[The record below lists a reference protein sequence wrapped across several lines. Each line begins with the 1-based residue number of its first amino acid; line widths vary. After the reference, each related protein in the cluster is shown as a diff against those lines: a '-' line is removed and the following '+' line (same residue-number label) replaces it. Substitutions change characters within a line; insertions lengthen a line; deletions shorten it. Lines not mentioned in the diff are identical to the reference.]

1 MSWWRLVG
9 NSGAWAWWVGNDVS
23 LKSSAMEDARESG
36 CRNSL
41 SFLMKSSL
49 EAFEN
54 KAL

>member
-1 MSWWRLVG
+1 MRLVG
-9 NSGAWAWWVGNDVS
+9 NSGAWAWWRMTYRSKV
-23 LKSSAMEDARESG
+23 APCEDARESG
-36 CRNSL
+36 CINSL